1 MRVRLKKADLA
12 PATSI
17 VQTVANPQ
25 STLPILSNVLITTE
39 HDNVLSLL
47 ATDYET
53 RVKIEVAAE
62 VERKG
67 SITVPAKTFNELV
80 KELPEDGE
88 VIIESKDKSV
98 LVRCRDIRAELQCM
112 PAKDFPALP
121 ELDPTVTFDLGQRD
135 LKRLIEKVFFAIPVR
150 DPRKVLLGALFEFRD
165 GILKA
170 IATDGKIMAHASQPV
185 QSEFAPRDLNIVIH
199 HKLLEE
205 LKNSLGDEGMVT
217 ASFDD
222 KQISFRFN
230 NILLMSNQIEGK
242 YPNYEAVV
250 PKKFGRELRF
260 QRGAMTSA
268 IRRAA
273 ILSDIKNASIT
284 LVFHGDTCSVE
295 AESYDRGHIE
305 EQIPAVVEGED
316 FRIVFNYRFVLESI
330 KAIDKEEIV
339 LRVNQSAT
347 PAVLCGGEGEDC
359 FYLIMPIKT
368 QELKD
373 LEHEEEPDADDGGYG
388 DEEQ

>member
-25 STLPILSNVLITTE
+25 STLPILSNVLLTTE

-88 VIIESKDKSV
+88 VIIESKDKGV

-165 GILKA
+165 GMLKA

-388 DEEQ
+388 EEEQ

>member
-12 PATSI
+12 PATGI
-17 VQTVANPQ
+17 VQTVVNPQ
-25 STLPILSNVLITTE
+25 STLPILSNVLISTE
-39 HDNVLSLL
+39 HDNLVSLL

-62 VERKG
+62 VEKRG
-67 SITVPAKTFNELV
+67 AITVPAKTFNDLV
-80 KELPEDGE
+80 KELPEDGDVVLE
-88 VIIESKDKSV
+88 AKDKGAQ
-98 LVRCRDIRAELQCM
+98 LRCRDIRADLQCM
-112 PAKDFPALP
+112 PAKDFPKLP
-121 ELDPTVTFDLGQRD
+121 ELDPTVTFDLSQRD
-135 LKRLIEKVFFAIPVR
+135 LKQLIEKVIFAIPVR
-150 DPRKVLLGALFEFRD
+150 DPRKVLLGALFEFR
-165 GILKA
+165 GGSLKA
-170 IATDGKIMAHASQPV
+170 VATDGKIMAYASQPV
-185 QSEFAPRDLNIVIH
+185 QSEFAPRDLNIIIH

-205 LKNSLGDEGMVT
+205 LKSSLGDEGMVT
-217 ASFDD
+217 AAFDD

-250 PKKFGRELRF
+250 PRKFARELRF
-260 QRGAMTSA
+260 QRGAMAAA

-295 AESYDRGHIE
+295 AESYDRGRIE
-305 EQIPAVVEGED
+305 EAIPAVVAGED
-316 FRIVFNYRFVLESI
+316 FRIVFNYRFVLDSL
-330 KAIDKEEIV
+330 KAIDKEEII
-339 LRVNQSAT
+339 LQVNQPAT
-347 PAVLCGGEGEDC
+347 PAVLRGSESDDC

-373 LEHEEEPDADDGGYG
+373 MEHDEEPDAEDDSYG
-388 DEEQ
+388 EEEQ